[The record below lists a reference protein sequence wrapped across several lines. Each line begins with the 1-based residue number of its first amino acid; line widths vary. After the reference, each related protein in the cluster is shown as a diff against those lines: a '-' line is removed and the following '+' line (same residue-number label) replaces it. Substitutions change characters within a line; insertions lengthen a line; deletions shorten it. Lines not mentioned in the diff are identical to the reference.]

1 MSLSSKDINKYLI
14 YIILFFSVFDT
25 ARNYTYLP
33 AAFGYIKEIAI
44 VIISFFMFRRK
55 IYFPSGFGIWFGI
68 FWIYFLIISP
78 LGFFNNSIYSI
89 LRLLILFIKYV
100 EFFLIFIIFYNLE
113 EIANITY
120 KKCICIYIVMTIILL
135 FVNIIGYYIPNP
147 IVSRTI
153 NPRLAQG
160 FYNNRITVGQPP
172 ISVYPMI
179 LSFVYVLVNGKIGV
193 KKLLILACN
202 VIGVFIAVSSTG
214 IISILGILGYYFL
227 HVFFQLKKKN
237 KYTRKKLNL
246 YILILI
252 CCSLAIYVF
261 MSSSNFEVQKK
272 FAAERI
278 GRVLKG
284 TLEKDEAL
292 NVRTDNAEIAIG
304 KMSFGQKIFGTGIY
318 GYCSE
323 DIPVNLENTYAN
335 LFAMYGLIG
344 LSFFIIMFIKNFL
357 FLFKTVRKN
366 IDNNNIYLTLMLL
379 NIAFLLHAYTL
390 DVIGTITL
398 SSGYAMFYC
407 YMIREL
413 QKRRF

>member
-1 MSLSSKDINKYLI
+1 
-14 YIILFFSVFDT
+14 
-25 ARNYTYLP
+25 
-33 AAFGYIKEIAI
+33 
-44 VIISFFMFRRK
+44 
-55 IYFPSGFGIWFGI
+55 
-68 FWIYFLIISP
+68 
-78 LGFFNNSIYSI
+78 
-89 LRLLILFIKYV
+89 
-100 EFFLIFIIFYNLE
+100 
-113 EIANITY
+113 
-120 KKCICIYIVMTIILL
+120 
-135 FVNIIGYYIPNP
+135 
-147 IVSRTI
+147 
-153 NPRLAQG
+153 
-160 FYNNRITVGQPP
+160 
-172 ISVYPMI
+172 
-179 LSFVYVLVNGKIGV
+179 
-193 KKLLILACN
+193 
-202 VIGVFIAVSSTG
+202 
-214 IISILGILGYYFL
+214 
-227 HVFFQLKKKN
+227 
-237 KYTRKKLNL
+237 
-246 YILILI
+246 
-252 CCSLAIYVF
+252 

-413 QKRRF
+413 HR